1 MLATRPGR
9 RVTGDDGASA
19 VEFALVVPILLI
31 LVFGIINFGFLF
43 TSQITLN
50 TSARDAARLGVVSPV
65 TGSPMS
71 CSAIAL
77 AARNNAGTLGAP
89 ASQVAVTVTGPT
101 VGGSSISCAMAAGS
115 TTVTGSGSSFP
126 CTGSSALSSPQLL
139 VTTSTQYRALM
150 PLVPPYS
157 TTLNGTGKFQCEYN

>member
-77 AARNNAGTLGAP
+77 AARNNAGTLGASSP
-89 ASQVAVTVTGPT
+89 LPSTRRSAATTAAASTPGA
-101 VGGSSISCAMAAGS
+101 SAR
-115 TTVTGSGSSFP
+115 SGR
-126 CTGSSALSSPQLL
+126 SSAGIQRS
-139 VTTSTQYRALM
+139 
-150 PLVPPYS
+150 
-157 TTLNGTGKFQCEYN
+157 